1 MPAPW
6 DLPVFPDYLPS
17 VPRDQV
23 NNATISTVK
32 KRIPYNIWI
41 AVRQRSYIFVCT
53 TARSLHPINYY
64 SFFSPSSIDVM
75 PKHLHEFLTRNK
87 HWSVNIVSNDM
98 KDAFMNA
105 TFANTSLLWAYHAIN
120 PICGAAKADI
130 WRYAVLYTF
139 GGAYIDD
146 DSDLIA
152 PLDDVVQ
159 PSDRLIISY
168 EKNGFNGNR
177 CYIPTH
183 HLSDFHVFQSEKNN
197 KLLEVHNDFKYVIL
211 NWLIISEPRH
221 PIMERTIRNLVE
233 VCISM
238 LTIGTIHAY
247 IHMRYIHVCNARA

>member
-1 MPAPW
+1 MALLAYCIFTTAVPAPW
-6 DLPVFPDYLPS
+6 DLPVFPDFLPS
-17 VPRDQV
+17 VPQNQV
-23 NNATISTVK
+23 HNSTTLGTEK

-41 AVRQRSYIFVCT
+41 AVRQST
-53 TARSLHPINYY
+53 
-64 SFFSPSSIDVM
+64 DVM
-75 PKHLHEFLTRNK
+75 PKHLHEFLMRNK

-152 PLDDVVQ
+152 PLDDVVK

-183 HLSDFHVFQSEKNN
+183 HLSDFHVFKSEKNN
-197 KLLEVHNDFKYVIL
+197 KLLEVHNDFKAQASY
-211 NWLIISEPRH
+211 H
-221 PIMERTIRNLVE
+221 
-233 VCISM
+233 
-238 LTIGTIHAY
+238 
-247 IHMRYIHVCNARA
+247 RAHH